1 MAAVNTYCPII
12 TLTTDYGL
20 RDNYTGIVKGIIAY
34 LNPAARV
41 IDVSGGVPPFNIEA
55 GRYLIETSYRDFP
68 PGTIH
73 LAVID
78 PGVGTRR
85 KSILIETQDYLFIG
99 PDNGLFS
106 FLDQKQ
112 VRKAV
117 SITKKKYFLKD
128 VSPTFHG
135 RDVFAPVASYLSR
148 GVAPEEFGRKV
159 RTIVRL
165 KRSRFKRTR
174 QGLSG
179 RVIYIDH
186 FGNLVTSFKAGDL
199 PKEDSL
205 VFLNDRK
212 IGRLRRTFGAV
223 RIGRPLCYVNSF
235 GYLEIAVNRES
246 AAEYYRI
253 DYMREA
259 NILIAPP

>member
-1 MAAVNTYCPII
+1 MAAVNTHCPII

-41 IDVSGGVPPFNIEA
+41 IDISSAVPPFNIEV

-73 LAVID
+73 LTVID

-106 FLDQKQ
+106 FLEEKQ
-112 VRKAV
+112 IRKAISV
-117 SITKKKYFLKD
+117 SKKKYFLKD

-135 RDVFAPVASYLSR
+135 RDIFAPVAAYLS
-148 GVAPEEFGRKV
+148 
-159 RTIVRL
+159 
-165 KRSRFKRTR
+165 
-174 QGLSG
+174 
-179 RVIYIDH
+179 
-186 FGNLVTSFKAGDL
+186 
-199 PKEDSL
+199 
-205 VFLNDRK
+205 
-212 IGRLRRTFGAV
+212 
-223 RIGRPLCYVNSF
+223 
-235 GYLEIAVNRES
+235 
-246 AAEYYRI
+246 
-253 DYMREA
+253 
-259 NILIAPP
+259 